1 MTKKGN
7 TMAGLTS
14 LPRKKNIKGQPHKLA
29 YITEAE
35 SDLLKS
41 MGGAGKPRKGTKG
54 VPSYDFPDYEGE
66 FDDPSEADT
75 IGGVDDTLGITDPKG
90 NIDDPTG
97 VGGGRGGDPRDFGFD
112 PREAELSALQAQAQR
127 DFAVTGPLVGDE
139 TFGGFFDPFSPE
151 FPGYGFPDVPTTSKG
166 AVDSITKA
174 GLKRGQQILDAR
186 FFSPD
191 LLGIPQMNKLE
202 DEGFK
207 TFGQGYRGP
216 FEARTPFGVL
226 RKNYDPNFA
235 TGAGSAPLNLTFFKQ
250 FAKENPSLTT
260 VEAMAQY
267 NATANN
273 REEQV
278 SISDV
283 QSMGFDLNA
292 PVGPQA
298 AFAEAESY
306 RGLALGAG
314 LLAQTAVTGSP
325 MGALTDIALSGT
337 GKGVVGHVA
346 DMFEEA
352 TGIDLPEAPDLGI
365 PSFAEIASG
374 VFGPEQDT
382 MAPGSFGIGLSS
394 SAEMSTPTDTDVGV
408 TGFGTIGD
416 YDLGFGGSEPIAP
429 LPVQKPVIKEK
440 EEVIETPSPT
450 FPVRDTTPPSRV
462 SRIANIYG
470 INEDAAKRMLG
481 IA

>member
-41 MGGAGKPRKGTKG
+41 RGGAGKPVKGTKG
-54 VPSYDFPDYEGE
+54 VPAYFDEDFS
-66 FDDPSEADT
+66 DDGFSAEDFA
-75 IGGVDDTLGITDPKG
+75 
-90 NIDDPTG
+90 DDPTDLASADPSRG
-97 VGGGRGGDPRDFGFD
+97 DPADTDVSGGGRGDPRSFGFD
-112 PREAELSALQAQAQR
+112 PEEAARSAALAELAAQAAK

-151 FPGYGFPDVPTTSKG
+151 FTGYGFPDVPTTSKG

-186 FFSPD
+186 FFSPN
-191 LLGIPQMNKLE
+191 LLSIPQMNKLE
-202 DEGFK
+202 DKGFK
-207 TFGQGYRGP
+207 TFGLGYRGP
-216 FEARTPFGVL
+216 FEARSPLGVT
-226 RKNYDPNFA
+226 RANYDPSSL

-250 FAKENPSLTT
+250 FAKENPDLTT

-267 NATANN
+267 NATANTP
-273 REEQV
+273 EEQV

-298 AFAEAESY
+298 NFAEAESY
-306 RGLALGAG
+306 RGLVQGLG

-337 GKGVVGHVA
+337 GKGVMGHMA

-365 PSFAEIASG
+365 PSYQEIASG
-374 VFGPEQDT
+374 VFGPEEDT

-408 TGFGTIGD
+408 TGFDTIGD

-429 LPVQKPVIKEK
+429 PPPPVQKPVIKEK
-440 EEVIETPSPT
+440 EDE
-450 FPVRDTTPPSRV
+450 R
-462 SRIANIYG
+462 G
-470 INEDAAKRMLG
+470 
-481 IA
+481 

>member
-1 MTKKGN
+1 MGPMANIESYHEGYYDPETGETKSDKQYAMDILNELNQKGMMQ
-7 TMAGLTS
+7 T
-14 LPRKKNIKGQPHKLA
+14 
-29 YITEAE
+29 
-35 SDLLKS
+35 
-41 MGGAGKPRKGTKG
+41 
-54 VPSYDFPDYEGE
+54 
-66 FDDPSEADT
+66 
-75 IGGVDDTLGITDPKG
+75 
-90 NIDDPTG
+90 
-97 VGGGRGGDPRDFGFD
+97 
-112 PREAELSALQAQAQR
+112 AQNM
-127 DFAVTGPLVGDE
+127 LN
-139 TFGGFFDPFSPE
+139 
-151 FPGYGFPDVPTTSKG
+151 
-166 AVDSITKA
+166 
-174 GLKRGQQILDAR
+174 AR
-186 FFSPD
+186 AFQG
-191 LLGIPQMNKLE
+191 LGIPEMNALE
-202 DEGFK
+202 KQGLK
-207 TFGQGYRGP
+207 TFGLGYRGP
-216 FEARTPFGVL
+216 FEARSPLGVT
-226 RKNYDPNFA
+226 RANYDPSSL

-250 FAKENPSLTT
+250 FAKANPNLTT

-267 NATANN
+267 NATANTP
-273 REEQV
+273 EEQV

-298 AFAEAESY
+298 NFAEAESY
-306 RGLALGAG
+306 RGLVQGLG

-337 GKGVVGHVA
+337 GKGVMGHMA

-365 PSFAEIASG
+365 PSYQEIASG
-374 VFGPEQDT
+374 VFGPEEDT

-408 TGFGTIGD
+408 TGFDTISD

-429 LPVQKPVIKEK
+429 PPPPPVQKPVIKEK
-440 EEVIETPSPT
+440 EEVIETPPPA